1 MERKFMEEQVA
12 IIGAGFVGS
21 TAAYAI
27 LLQNIVDSIILI
39 DVIKEKAEGH
49 AMDLEH
55 GIHFLRRTSID
66 FGTDLAQCKDSDVIV
81 ICAGYA
87 QRPGETRL
95 DLVTKNARLIK
106 DLIPKLISYNRD
118 SIYMMV
124 TNPVDITTHLALKYS
139 GLTWKKVFGT
149 GTSLDTIRFRRCL
162 GEKLGVHPKAVHA
175 YILGEHG
182 DSEFPSTS
190 AATIG
195 GLRISEVDGY
205 SSEILSDCYKKTR
218 DAANEIIARKGSTY
232 FAIGLVI
239 SKILEGILRDER
251 NIVPLSTYVDD
262 YYGER
267 DLCMSVP
274 CLVGREGIIKKYLI
288 PLTSDE
294 QSKLHSS
301 ANTLR
306 NEMKRIGEL

>member
-1 MERKFMEEQVA
+1 MGEQVA

-27 LLQNIVDSIILI
+27 LLQNIVDSILLI
-39 DVIKEKAEGH
+39 DVIREKAEGH

-66 FGTDLAQCKDSDVIV
+66 FGTDLSQCRDADVIV
-81 ICAGYA
+81 ICAGHA
-87 QRPGETRL
+87 QKPGDTRL
-95 DLVTKNARLIK
+95 DLVIKNARLIK
-106 DLIPKLISYNRD
+106 DLVPRLITYNRD
-118 SIYMMV
+118 AIYIMV
-124 TNPVDITTHLALKYS
+124 TNPVDIMTYLALKYS

-182 DSEFPSTS
+182 DSEFPATS

-195 GLRISEVDGY
+195 GMRISGVEGY
-205 SSEILSDCYKKTR
+205 SREILLECYKKTKE
-218 DAANEIIARKGSTY
+218 AANEIIARKGSTY

-251 NIVPLSTYVDD
+251 NIVPLSIYIDN
-262 YYGER
+262 YYGEC
-267 DLCMSVP
+267 DLCLSIP
-274 CLVGREGIIKKYLI
+274 CLVGREGIIKKYYL
-288 PLTSDE
+288 PLAPDE
-294 QSKLHSS
+294 QSKLHNS
-301 ANTLR
+301 ANALKDAI
-306 NEMKRIGEL
+306 KRIDQL